1 MHRAILAFYR
11 ATIIPIVRW
20 SCIRAGFRLNPE
32 DRLPP
37 LTVTRTEMPERIVLP
52 ELSMEE
58 FVFPVADEAIRA
70 AER

>member
-1 MHRAILAFYR
+1 
-11 ATIIPIVRW
+11 
-20 SCIRAGFRLNPE
+20 
-32 DRLPP
+32 
-37 LTVTRTEMPERIVLP
+37 MPERIVLP